1 MYKLKSSKTVYKS
14 QWMVVYEDL
23 ITDEEQI
30 ALGMFNRIN
39 VDDAVTIVPI
49 YEDGSLL
56 MVENYRHA
64 VSTNLLE
71 LPGGLIRGNE
81 EEGKQQEEQQQ
92 ASDTAKKEL
101 LEETGYTCDSLQ
113 FINWFYTWPGR
124 STQKNFVFIA
134 KGLKKIQLEQRLE
147 EFEYIKVCKVDREQ
161 VMLELKNGRI
171 KSAVTISAL
180 LYGYFIE

>member
-23 ITDEEQI
+23 VTNEEQV

-39 VDDAVTIVPI
+39 VDDAATIVPI
-49 YEDGSLL
+49 FEDGSLL
-56 MVENYRHA
+56 MIENYRHA

-81 EEGKQQEEQQQ
+81 EE
-92 ASDTAKKEL
+92 AYDTAKKEL